1 MRTIEEFA
9 KSGEHHDVMDALSL
23 LTHAYISQCGI
34 SLGDRS
40 VIYVAAERW
49 LERLAWMD
57 LPLSEMARKYPLVC
71 VMPHITSEYDPELYD
86 EYDICGMDKKEL
98 LSVCRQILM
107 DELFDEATNEVLCW
121 GIIKAT
127 EERKKLSQEI
137 ETTAKDGTCLKGILT
152 DQQLGCTY
160 LTMTSPFEGIHIS
173 KCELVRDARE
183 LLITGYEDY
192 QRLHYMER
200 DISNKSL
207 NESSV
212 NRMLQWLKDCDCAF
226 ISVFRSELKD
236 IRDVNSTYL
245 GLDNNWEAG
254 KQLTHEENRKK
265 NKLMVAELLQLGYGV
280 TKVKGVY
287 PEGMTDESTEE
298 SYLVV
303 NRNNDKNFL
312 NNLLRIS
319 EYYNQDSI
327 DYKEKGKT
335 MRALRSETARE
346 NRKSKMMEAID
357 FWRNMIDGKIIMK
370 EDIHPLTRKT
380 MGEELRKMRKLQTIK

>member
-1 MRTIEEFA
+1 MKKMRTIEEFA

-71 VMPHITSEYDPELYD
+71 IMPHITSEYDPELYD

-127 EERKKLSQEI
+127 EERKKHSQEI
-137 ETTAKDGTCLKGILT
+137 ETTAHDGTCLKGILT
-152 DQQLGCTY
+152 DQQLGYTY

-173 KCELVRDARE
+173 KCELVRDAKE

-192 QRLHYMER
+192 QRLHNMER
-200 DISNKSL
+200 EIRALYPKYQEELKKCENKSL
-207 NESSV
+207 
-212 NRMLQWLKDCDCAF
+212 WKK
-226 ISVFRSELKD
+226 FRIFD
-236 IRDVNSTYL
+236 DVY
-245 GLDNNWEAG
+245 
-254 KQLTHEENRKK
+254 
-265 NKLMVAELLQLGYGV
+265 NKLIGDTVLSFPGQLFNVWFGL
-280 TKVKGVY
+280 
-287 PEGMTDESTEE
+287 EI
-298 SYLVV
+298 
-303 NRNNDKNFL
+303 NNNKNQKY
-312 NNLLRIS
+312 
-319 EYYNQDSI
+319 EQ
-327 DYKEKGKT
+327 K
-335 MRALRSETARE
+335 
-346 NRKSKMMEAID
+346 
-357 FWRNMIDGKIIMK
+357 
-370 EDIHPLTRKT
+370 
-380 MGEELRKMRKLQTIK
+380 